1 MKKPDKTRTRI
12 KDIAERTGYSI
23 ATVSRVI
30 NESGIYYS
38 KETYRKIKKA
48 VEELN
53 YHPDAIARG
62 LKIKRTFNIAFLEPW
77 NSEFFAEIF
86 KGIQVAANKKGYSV
100 AIFSSNYNESQED
113 RNIKAILSNR
123 HDGVIIP
130 VAVIKKSSIE
140 KLIQQKI
147 PLVLIEKII
156 TDTEIP
162 VVSIKNLEI
171 SQKAVSYLIDLGHKK
186 IGFMGEPLEVG
197 KMDSRFKGYK
207 AALNARN
214 IKFNPEFVFIDEKF
228 KGENFSTSYKY
239 IVENIDKIRHCTA
252 LFITSDKISITA
264 IKVFKEHGL
273 EVPRD
278 VSIIGFDGL
287 EISKY
292 VIPSLTTVV
301 QPRYDMGFEAMKM
314 LIEIINKG
322 NTRSVELKAE
332 LSIGQSTAPPATKKH
347 H

>member
-1 MKKPDKTRTRI
+1 MKINKTRTRI
-12 KDIAERTGYSI
+12 KDIADYTGYSI

-30 NESGIYYS
+30 NDSGKYYS

-62 LKIKRTFNIAFLEPW
+62 LKIKRTNNIAFLQPW

-86 KGIQVAANKKGYSV
+86 TGIQAAANKKGYTV
-100 AIFSSNYNESQED
+100 AIFSSNYDENQEE

-140 KLIQQKI
+140 KLVLQNI
-147 PLVLIEKII
+147 PLVMIEKFFS
-156 TDTEIP
+156 DEEIP
-162 VVSIKNLEI
+162 AVSIKNLEI
-171 SQKAVSYLIDLGHKK
+171 SRKAVNYLADLGHKK

-197 KMDSRFKGYK
+197 KVDSRFRGYK
-207 AALNARN
+207 TALNERS
-214 IKFNPEFVFIDEKF
+214 IKFNPEFVFIDERL
-228 KGENFSTSYKY
+228 KGEDFSRSFEY
-239 IVENIDKIRHCTA
+239 IIENIEKIKKCTA

-264 IKVFKEHGL
+264 IKAFKQHGL

-278 VSIIGFDGL
+278 ISIIGFDGL

-292 VIPSLTTVV
+292 IIPDLTTVL
-301 QPRYDMGFEAMKM
+301 QPRFDMGYEAMKM
-314 LIEIINKG
+314 LLEIIENGKTK
-322 NTRSVELKAE
+322 NQELQAV
-332 LSIGQSTAPPATKKH
+332 LSIGQSTASPPPGRQ
-347 H
+347 